1 VIQWL
6 DTSKGGLTLA
16 EDGEVVEPG
25 IEHVEDIETL
35 QRALAEEKEKA
46 EKYLANWQRSQAD
59 LQNYVK
65 RAEQEKAEIVEFANR
80 MLTLELLPILDD
92 FERALASLPVELDEQ
107 NWTEGIKL
115 IYNKL
120 KTVLETQGLAEI
132 KAKGE
137 CFDPYFHEAAGQVD
151 GDEGIIIE
159 EIRKG
164 YKFKGKLL
172 RPSMV
177 MIGTGMNNK
186 TQEESSEER

>member
-1 VIQWL
+1 
-6 DTSKGGLTLA
+6 LA
-16 EDGEVVEPG
+16 EGDEVVETG
-25 IEHVEDIETL
+25 IEQAEGIETL
-35 QRALAEEKEKA
+35 QHALAEEKEKA

-59 LQNYVK
+59 LENYAK
-65 RAEQEKAEIVEFANR
+65 RAEQEKAETVECANR
-80 MLTLELLPILDD
+80 MLILDLLPILDD

-107 NWTEGIKL
+107 NWTEGLKL

-137 CFDPYFHEAAGQVD
+137 YFDPYFHEAAGQLE
-151 GDEGIIIE
+151 GEEGIIIE

-164 YKFKGKLL
+164 YKFGDKLL

-177 MIGTGMNNK
+177 MIGTGTKNK
-186 TQEESSEER
+186 TQEERSEER

>member
-1 VIQWL
+1 
-6 DTSKGGLTLA
+6 LA
-16 EDGEVVEPG
+16 EGDEVVEAG
-25 IEHVEDIETL
+25 IEQDEDIETL
-35 QRALAEEKEKA
+35 QQALAEEKEKT

-59 LQNYVK
+59 FENYIK
-65 RAEQEKAEIVEFANR
+65 HAEQEKSETVEFANR
-80 MLTLELLPILDD
+80 ILILDLLPILDD

-120 KTVLETQGLAEI
+120 KTILETQGLAEI

-137 CFDPYFHEAAGQVD
+137 YFDPYLHEAAGQLE
-151 GDEGIIIE
+151 GEEGIIME

-164 YKFKGKLL
+164 YKFRDKLL

-177 MIGTGMNNK
+177 IVGTGKKNN
-186 TQEESSEER
+186 TQEESSEEI

>member
-1 VIQWL
+1 
-6 DTSKGGLTLA
+6 LA
-16 EDGEVVEPG
+16 ESDEGVGTG

-35 QRALAEEKEKA
+35 QQTLAEEKEKT
-46 EKYLANWQRSQAD
+46 ERYLANWQRSQAD
-59 LQNYVK
+59 LQNYAR
-65 RAEQEKAEIVEFANR
+65 RAEQEKSETVEFANR
-80 MLTLELLPILDD
+80 ILILDLLPILDD
-92 FERALASLPVELDEQ
+92 FERALDSLPVELDEQ

-137 CFDPYFHEAAGQVD
+137 YFDPYLHEAAGQL
-151 GDEGIIIE
+151 EGTEDIIME

-164 YKFKGKLL
+164 YKFRGKLL

-177 MIGTGMNNK
+177 MVGTGKKNN
-186 TQEESSEER
+186 TQEESAEEI

>member
-1 VIQWL
+1 
-6 DTSKGGLTLA
+6 LA
-16 EDGEVVEPG
+16 EGDEVVEAG
-25 IEHVEDIETL
+25 IEQAENIETL
-35 QRALAEEKEKA
+35 QQALSEEKEKA

-59 LQNYVK
+59 LDNYVK
-65 RAEQEKAEIVEFANR
+65 RAEQEKSEIVEFANR
-80 MLTLELLPILDD
+80 ILILDLLTILDD

-120 KTVLETQGLAEI
+120 KGILETQGLAEI

-137 CFDPYFHEAAGQVD
+137 YFDPYLHEAAGQLE
-151 GDEGIIIE
+151 GEEGIIIE

-164 YKFKGKLL
+164 YKFRDKLL

-177 MIGTGMNNK
+177 MLGTGTKNK

>member
-1 VIQWL
+1 
-6 DTSKGGLTLA
+6 LA
-16 EDGEVVEPG
+16 EGDEVVEAG
-25 IEHVEDIETL
+25 IEQAEDIETL
-35 QRALAEEKEKA
+35 QQALAEEKEKA
-46 EKYLANWQRSQAD
+46 EKYLANWQRSQAN
-59 LQNYVK
+59 LENYAK
-65 RAEQEKAEIVEFANR
+65 RAEQEKAETIEFANR
-80 MLTLELLPILDD
+80 MLILDLLPILDD

-137 CFDPYFHEAAGQVD
+137 YFDPYCHEAAGQLE
-151 GDEGIIIE
+151 GEEGIIIE

-164 YKFKGKLL
+164 YKFRDKLL

-177 MIGTGMNNK
+177 MVGTGTKNK

>member
-1 VIQWL
+1 
-6 DTSKGGLTLA
+6 LA
-16 EDGEVVEPG
+16 ESDEVVEAG
-25 IEHVEDIETL
+25 IEQAEDIETL
-35 QRALAEEKEKA
+35 QQALAEEKEKA

-65 RAEQEKAEIVEFANR
+65 RAAQEQLETIEFANR
-80 MLTLELLPILDD
+80 TLILDLLPILDD
-92 FERALASLPVELDEQ
+92 FERALASLPVELDGQ

-137 CFDPYFHEAAGQVD
+137 YFDPYFHEAAGQLE
-151 GDEGIIIE
+151 GEEGIIIE

-164 YKFKGKLL
+164 YKFRDKLL

-177 MIGTGMNNK
+177 MVGTGKENK
-186 TQEESSEER
+186 TQEESSEEK